1 VPLKEQDLKDTDTYK
16 KASRLDLPKI
26 TAGNVKFWIYQNVE
40 LPNAS
45 GKKQKYPAFLALVD
59 DTAIRKALTGKKVIC
74 KGTCTVKEERIAFEP
89 TTGKVPYKAL
99 KVSVP
104 LLLGKQV
111 WIPAG
116 MEEDDGDDSA
126 TADAPVDQTAADTSA
141 AALTGAWN
149 KLVKDA
155 QAYAAAH
162 PERKEAL
169 SREMGA
175 IAALL
180 KANQAAEAKPKIEH
194 LQATLDGP
202 AAVTHEATPANAG
215 QLGARWNALVKQ
227 MQADVAA
234 HPEKR
239 AALSAAAA
247 GVPELIKSGKLDAA
261 AKQMDSLESALGGNA
276 REKEYRTRY
285 QAVAG
290 ALAAALRDP
299 QRDAS
304 RLRAMDAFMVEKA
317 NAGDFDSALK
327 ALQKME
333 EALAGAPA
341 ATSAAG
347 PGIDYTISLLNWV
360 KAKKQVRVELDKLEA
375 AILKEFADEPKLP
388 IIKSSL
394 KKLEQVLGGFDESLR
409 DKLDEATKAPREELP
424 QLHKEALGI
433 LDEYQDYVDTDPFIE
448 ALETNPFLPIS
459 VREPLDR
466 TLSEIAGQL
475 TA

>member
-26 TAGNVKFWIYQNVE
+26 NAGNVKFWIYQNVE

-116 MEEDDGDDSA
+116 MEEDEGDSA
-126 TADAPVDQTAADTSA
+126 TADTPVEDTAE
-141 AALTGAWN
+141 LTGAWN

-162 PERKEAL
+162 PERKDAL

-180 KANQAAEAKPKIEH
+180 KANQGAEAKPKIEQ
-194 LQATLDGP
+194 LQATLDRP
-202 AAVTHEATPANAG
+202 AAATPEATPATAG

-227 MQADVAA
+227 MQAAVAA
-234 HPEKR
+234 HPEKK
-239 AALSAAAA
+239 AALLAA
-247 GVPELIKSGKLDAA
+247 GAGIPELIRAGNLDAA
-261 AKQMDSLESALGGNA
+261 GKQMDSLESALGGNP

-333 EALAGAPA
+333 EALASAPA
-341 ATSAAG
+341 ATSASG

-360 KAKKQVRVELDKLEA
+360 KAKKQVRTELDKLEA

-424 QLHKEALGI
+424 QLHKEALAI